1 MKNYVQKGDTL
12 TIQASHAVLSGQG
25 VKSGL
30 LFGIANG
37 DAAEAAEVDI
47 SVVGVFDLVKVAAN
61 SFALGAAVYWD
72 DTAKLAT
79 STASGNSKIGVAT
92 EAAAA
97 DTATVRVRL
106 NGSF

>member
-12 TIQASHAVLSGQG
+12 TIPAPYAVVSGGG
-25 VKSGL
+25 VKAGSI
-30 LFGIANG
+30 FGIAAG
-37 DAAEAAEVDI
+37 AAEEAAEVDI
-47 SVVGVFDLVKVAAN
+47 STVGVFDLVKVAAN
-61 SFALGAAVYWD
+61 SFTLGAAVYFD

-79 STASGNSKIGVAT
+79 STASGNTKIGVCV

-97 DTATVRVRL
+97 DTAAVRVRL